1 MLPEPTQRRGERE
14 QGKAWSGPFRPYAEE
29 VLTIDPGA
37 RAGGAERRRNLA
49 LVLQRVHS
57 APATRSELT
66 RVSGLNRSTVGALV
80 ADLAARGLVVEDEP
94 AAAGQVGRP
103 SPVVRAGER
112 PVAIAINPE
121 VDAVTVALV
130 RLGGAVIAVERVP
143 FAAAPSVDEA
153 VSAASGA
160 VRRLLDQEPTRRPV
174 GAGLAIPGVVSTAD
188 GVVRLAPHLGWRDV
202 PLASRF
208 AEVLQL
214 PVAAGNDATLGARAE
229 ALFGAGR
236 GVADLVYLNGG
247 SSGIGGGIVAGGVPL
262 TGAGGHAGEFGH
274 IILST
279 SGDQDTLGVR
289 GTFESF
295 VSRADL
301 LRVLGLADAAPDRL
315 EAALIASADP
325 AVAREVERQ
334 TEVLATAIANAVTV
348 LNPGRVILGG
358 FLSALAAVSG
368 PRLDALVADRALPGI
383 GERVEIRRSELGS
396 RIMLIGAAELAFGP
410 VLADPAAYTP

>member
-1 MLPEPTQRRGERE
+1 
-14 QGKAWSGPFRPYAEE
+14 
-29 VLTIDPGA
+29 VLTTDAGS

-49 LVLQRVHS
+49 LVLQRVHTG
-57 APATRSELT
+57 PATRSELT

-80 ADLAARGLVVEDEP
+80 GDLAARGLVVEDEP

-121 VDAVTVALV
+121 VDAITVALV
-130 RLGGAVIAVERVP
+130 RLGGAVIAVERTP
-143 FAAAPSVDEA
+143 FAAPPSVDVA
-153 VSAASGA
+153 VAAAARS
-160 VRRLLDQEPTRRPV
+160 VRRLLERQPASTPI

-208 AEVLQL
+208 ADVLKV
-214 PVAAGNDATLGARAE
+214 PVAAANDAALGARAE

-247 SSGIGGGIVAGGVPL
+247 ASGIGGGIVAGGVPL
-262 TGAGGHAGEFGH
+262 TGATGHAGEFGH
-274 IILST
+274 LILAA
-279 SGDQDTLGVR
+279 SGGADTLGLR
-289 GTFESF
+289 GTFESA
-295 VSRADL
+295 VSRAAL
-301 LRVLGLADAAPDRL
+301 LRVLHLDDAPPDAL
-315 EAALIASADP
+315 EAALIASDDP
-325 AVAREVERQ
+325 DVAQEVGRQ
-334 TEVLATAIANAVTV
+334 VDVLATAIANAVTV
-348 LNPGRVILGG
+348 LNPARVILGG

-383 GERVEIRRSELGS
+383 GEHVEIRRSALGS

-410 VLADPAAYTP
+410 LLADPAAYTP